1 MPVAEPPGVKTV
13 VSAKDIHVTFG
24 NNHVLKGINFEIEPN
39 EIVALLGPNGCGKS
53 TLIRTLI
60 GINPH
65 SSGTVQLFGLPLG
78 KATPWAR
85 IGYVPQVVSSQG
97 GLSANVLEV
106 VSSGLLAGKRV
117 IRPKNYRELSLAAL
131 RSVGLEERAKNAL
144 HTLSIGQQ
152 QRVLIARAMV
162 KSPDLLVLD
171 EPLAGIDVSAQ
182 ALLIQTLKDLKA
194 KQDLTILVVLHEV
207 GVFRELIT
215 RTMVM
220 NNGNI
225 IVDAAGALAN
235 HEQHHAHHPEASFA
249 PHPLNAGID
258 LLGGEDYA

>member
-1 MPVAEPPGVKTV
+1 MSIAEPPGTKTV
-13 VSAKDIHVTFG
+13 ISAQDIHVTFG
-24 NNHVLKGINFEIEPN
+24 TNPVLKGINFEIEPN

-53 TLIRTLI
+53 TLIKTLI
-60 GINPH
+60 GINPRT
-65 SSGTVQLFGLPLG
+65 SGSVKLFDQPLG
-78 KATPWAR
+78 KTTPWTR
-85 IGYVPQVVSSQG
+85 IGYVPQVISSQG

-106 VSSGLLAGKRV
+106 VSSGLLAGKRI

-131 RSVGLEERAKNAL
+131 RSVNLEQLAKSAL

-171 EPLAGIDVSAQ
+171 EPLAGIDVSSQ
-182 ALLIQTLKDLKA
+182 ALLIQTLKELKA
-194 KQDLTILVVLHEV
+194 NQDLTILVVLHEV
-207 GVFRELIT
+207 GAFQEIIT

-225 IVDAAGALAN
+225 IVDASGALAN
-235 HEQHHAHHPEASFA
+235 YEQHHAHHPEASFA
-249 PHPLNAGID
+249 PHPLNTGID
-258 LLGGEDYA
+258 LLGGRDHA